1 MPPSVQILSL
11 RIPALQK
18 RDALHLLE
26 QKASSQTLHR
36 VYTPNP
42 QMALRC
48 AHSRA
53 LTQAFGRA
61 SLLLPDGTGLVVAS
75 RRLGTPIPTRITGMD
90 AGEHLLRFAAQNGLS
105 VALLGARPGVAE
117 QAAKRLKARLTNLH
131 ICYTHHGYFEKSGK
145 ENEAVLD
152 ALKKAAPDIL
162 FVCFGFPQQEI
173 WIDRNA
179 AKIPSLRLCMGLGGA
194 LDVWSGNTRRAP
206 KWVQQARCEWLWRTL
221 RDPRKFCNFV
231 DIPLFLLHVEKQR
244 KNARKKVQ

>member
-1 MPPSVQILSL
+1 MLPSVRILSL
-11 RIPALQK
+11 RIPALSK
-18 RDALHLLE
+18 SEALHLLE
-26 QKASSQTLHR
+26 QKASSKKLHP

-53 LTQAFGRA
+53 LAEILGRA
-61 SLLLPDGTGLVVAS
+61 SLLLPDGTGLVMAS
-75 RRLGTPIPTRITGMD
+75 RRLGSPLPERITGID
-90 AGEHLLRFAAQNGLS
+90 AGEHLLRYAAQNGLS

-117 QAAKRLKARLTNLH
+117 QAVKRLKARLTNLD
-131 ICYTHHGYFEKSGK
+131 ICYTHHGYFEKSGQ
-145 ENEAVLD
+145 ENEAVIEGLT
-152 ALKKAAPDIL
+152 KAAPDIL
-162 FVCFGFPQQEI
+162 FVCFGFPQQEK

-206 KWVQQARCEWLWRTL
+206 KWVQRARCEWLWRTL
-221 RDPRKFCNFV
+221 RDPRRLCNFV

-244 KNARKKVQ
+244 KNAQKKVQ